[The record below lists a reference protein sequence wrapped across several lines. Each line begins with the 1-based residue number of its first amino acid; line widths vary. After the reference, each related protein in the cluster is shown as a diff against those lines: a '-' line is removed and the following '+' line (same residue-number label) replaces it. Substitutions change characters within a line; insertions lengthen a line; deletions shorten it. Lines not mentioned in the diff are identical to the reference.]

1 MTLEYYSK
9 KKLLANGS
17 TNAKTVKNDIRTFI
31 MYMSPSNANDKGI
44 DVCGHASQGCID
56 ACLNSAGMGVFS
68 NVQQGRRDK
77 TNYYAYHRNEFLNH
91 LAREINSKHKTAVR
105 RDEKIAYR
113 LNGTSDLDFVSL
125 LNKKVDLDVSKLENA
140 LFYDYTPNLHRALR
154 YKDADYYT
162 VAFSRKEDNE
172 DEVDIAIANKVNV
185 AIVFDELPK
194 TYKGVPVVDGD
205 TSDLVMTKHSGV
217 ILGLIAKGKA
227 KKDDSGFV
235 VKVNESKFCEI

>member
-17 TNAKTVKNDIRTFI
+17 TNAKTVKNDILTFI
-31 MYMSPSNANDKGI
+31 LYMSPSKANDKGI

-56 ACLNSAGMGVFS
+56 ACLNSAGMGAFS
-68 NVQQGRRDK
+68 YVQKARRDK
-77 TNYYAYHRNEFLNH
+77 TNYYAYHRREFLDH
-91 LAREINSKHKTAVR
+91 LAREINNKHKMVVR
-105 RDEKIAYR
+105 RGESIAFR
-113 LNGTSDLDFVSL
+113 LNGTSDLDFVHL
-125 LNKKVDLDVSKLENA
+125 LNSKANLDISKLEKA
-140 LFYDYTPNLHRALR
+140 VFYDYTPNLHRAMR
-154 YKDADYYT
+154 YRDIDHYT
-162 VAFSRKEDNE
+162 VAFSRKDDNE
-172 DEVDIAIANKVNV
+172 DEVDVAIANKLNV
-185 AIVFDELPK
+185 AIVFDRLPK

-205 TSDLVMTKHSGV
+205 ASDLVMTKHSGV